1 MTEQQARAL
10 NYAIF
15 NLGQQAELAREAG
28 RDRLAEDL
36 ERYMLDLESL
46 RHELATKRPNPDAA
60 LLDSMKR
67 IAQIG
72 GNVDVR
78 G

>member
-28 RDRLAEDL
+28 RELLAEQ
-36 ERYMLDLESL
+36 LDQFMVDMDSL
-46 RHELATKRPNPDAA
+46 RHDLAMAKRTG
-60 LLDSMKR
+60 R
-67 IAQIG
+67 IG
-72 GNVDVR
+72 GTVDVVA
-78 G
+78 